1 VLPHEAHRRGQ
12 AASSG
17 KRAPQNEQWLFLF
30 IISGSL
36 LVPGSPRV
44 VPRRYAPCEGAR
56 PDLYRSERMAVQFR
70 TSGCLYS
77 IIVSIVLT
85 VLLNLAIHSCSGG
98 GPRW

>member
-1 VLPHEAHRRGQ
+1 
-12 AASSG
+12 
-17 KRAPQNEQWLFLF
+17 
-30 IISGSL
+30 
-36 LVPGSPRV
+36 
-44 VPRRYAPCEGAR
+44 
-56 PDLYRSERMAVQFR
+56 MAVQFR